1 MERYKKMENK
11 EATITVNGTDNN
23 KEIFNIFKGKLKDN
37 DSGMQQENNRL
48 ISRIN
53 EVNNLFIER

>member
-1 MERYKKMENK
+1 MESK

-53 EVNNLFIER
+53 EVNNFSIKRRTVNL